1 MARADVEGEF
11 RAILPQ
17 ATFPCEENLSSL
29 VDVGIEPAFQ
39 CLVDPNIIG
48 EDEELVSLEALLAID
63 DIE

>member
-17 ATFPCEENLSSL
+17 AAFTREEKLSSL
-29 VDVGIEPAFQ
+29 VDVGIEPNFQ

-48 EDEELVSLEALLAID
+48 KDEKLVSLETLLAID